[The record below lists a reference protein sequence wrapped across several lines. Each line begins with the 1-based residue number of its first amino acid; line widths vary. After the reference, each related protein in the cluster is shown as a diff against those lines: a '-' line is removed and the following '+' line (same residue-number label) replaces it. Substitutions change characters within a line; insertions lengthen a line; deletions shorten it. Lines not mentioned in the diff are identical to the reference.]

1 MLRVPAESLQAERR
15 PPRNHMFICMQRK
28 KQRAKDRG
36 KVDECREDK
45 KPRKH
50 KTKRRTQRATTD
62 RRGREETGGKGE
74 GETLTVK

>member
-1 MLRVPAESLQAERR
+1 MLRVPADSLQAERR

-50 KTKRRTQRATTD
+50 KTKRCGHRGPQQTGEGGRKQEA
-62 RRGREETGGKGE
+62 RGRERH
-74 GETLTVK
+74 

>member
-1 MLRVPAESLQAERR
+1 MLRVPADSLQAERR

-28 KQRAKDRG
+28 KQRAKDR
-36 KVDECREDK
+36 EDK

-62 RRGREETGGKGE
+62 RRGRKQEARGRERH
-74 GETLTVK
+74 

>member
-1 MLRVPAESLQAERR
+1 MLRVPADSLQAERR

-50 KTKRRTQRATTD
+50 KTKRRTQRAKQTGEGG
-62 RRGREETGGKGE
+62 RKQEARGRERH
-74 GETLTVK
+74 

>member
-1 MLRVPAESLQAERR
+1 MLRVPADSLQAERR
-15 PPRNHMFICMQRK
+15 PPKNHMFICMQRK

-50 KTKRRTQRATTD
+50 KTKRRSH
-62 RRGREETGGKGE
+62 RGPQQTGE
-74 GETLTVK
+74 GGRTEEARRRERH

>member
-1 MLRVPAESLQAERR
+1 MNV
-15 PPRNHMFICMQRK
+15 
-28 KQRAKDRG
+28 
-36 KVDECREDK
+36 EDK